1 MNHETV
7 SALEEALQDEYKS
20 RATYHAVIAA
30 FGPIR
35 PFANIVQSEERHV
48 VALLSLFDKYG
59 LKAPEDKWRGQIE
72 PPSTVAA
79 ACQDGVRA
87 EIENGEM
94 YERLLAAV
102 DEPNVRAVLIRL
114 QSASR
119 TRHLPAFRRCSGR
132 GQGMDMRG
140 PAGRLRKGHGP
151 GFRSPR

>member
-30 FGPIR
+30 FGRIR
-35 PFANIVQSEERHV
+35 PFVNIVQSEERHV
-48 VALLSLFDKYG
+48 AALLSLFDKYG
-59 LKAPEDKWRGQIE
+59 LKAPEDKWRAHIE

-102 DEPNVRAVLIRL
+102 DEPDVRAVLLRL

-119 TRHLPAFRRCSGR
+119 TRHLPAFRRCLGR
-132 GQGMDMRG
+132 GQDRNMKRC
-140 PAGRLRKGHGP
+140 GRTP
-151 GFRSPR
+151 PPPPPRTRI